1 MIWFNNEN
9 FLNES
14 WGFFLHYN
22 YWSLRMLT
30 SQNGISFATYDTPN
44 ICMTPAKLNFAGAWA
59 ALQDCSC

>member
-22 YWSLRMLT
+22 YWCLRMLT
-30 SQNGISFATYDTPN
+30 SQNGISLATYDTP
-44 ICMTPAKLNFAGAWA
+44 TV
-59 ALQDCSC
+59 

>member
-1 MIWFNNEN
+1 
-9 FLNES
+9 
-14 WGFFLHYN
+14 
-22 YWSLRMLT
+22 MLT